1 MYKERM
7 KFKSNAFAFMM
18 TLMLMRISAIFK
30 NTQSTYDRYSFIGN
44 IIIVRMNIKENI
56 GVRTNEYNGPNNENS
71 PLIIIVSGRFIK

>member
-1 MYKERM
+1 M